1 MTLAAELDDVHVA
14 WAGLLEAEALLHG
27 GRTWLHDGLLLA
39 ATGLP
44 APQWNPSVAIGPPG
58 PGAADA
64 VAEALSEGAT
74 AVLVPVTVAEPW
86 APVLEAAGLGPPEE
100 RGAMVRS
107 TDVDE
112 LEETGLA
119 VGGATPATLADHV
132 RVQAEAY
139 GDDPA
144 LLARWL
150 APMVDAPH
158 IRLLTGRAG
167 GEAVASA
174 MAVVHAP
181 TGVAGIF
188 GVGTVP
194 TARRRGF
201 GTAITLAALAEAG
214 LMGAH
219 RAFVEPTQDAG
230 GLYDRLEFTRIPGRL
245 LWKQR

>member
-1 MTLAAELDDVHVA
+1 MLAAELDDVHIA

-27 GRTWLHDGLLLA
+27 GRTWLRDGLLLA

-58 PGAADA
+58 PGAEDTVTDA
-64 VAEALSEGAT
+64 LRDGAT
-74 AVLVPVTVAEPW
+74 AVLVPAVVAELW

-100 RGAMVRS
+100 RAAMVRS
-107 TDVDE
+107 TEIDE
-112 LEETGLA
+112 SADTGLA
-119 VGGATPATLADHV
+119 IEAVTPATLADHV

-139 GDDPA
+139 GDDPE
-144 LLARWL
+144 LLERWL

-167 GEAVASA
+167 GQAVASA
-174 MAVVHAP
+174 MALAHAP

-194 TARRRGF
+194 DARRRGF
-201 GTAITLAALAEAG
+201 GTAITADALAEAG
-214 LMGAH
+214 RMGAH
-219 RAFVEPTQDAG
+219 RAFLEPTPAAG
-230 GLYDRLEFTRIPGRL
+230 GIYDRLGFTHVPGRL
-245 LWKQR
+245 LWKQT